1 MAAGRCFAGK
11 HLDSLFGEL
20 DVLLTSALGPKF
32 ALAAIGIGWASLCEV
47 RHANMGGKLFGVM
60 LDAGVHSKTHVFL
73 QTKSTALQHFTGKMS
88 P

>member
-1 MAAGRCFAGK
+1 VAAGRCFTGK
-11 HLDSLFGEL
+11 CFDLLFGEL
-20 DVLLTSALGPKF
+20 DILLASAFGPEV

-60 LDAGVHSKTHVFL
+60 LDTGVHSETHVFL